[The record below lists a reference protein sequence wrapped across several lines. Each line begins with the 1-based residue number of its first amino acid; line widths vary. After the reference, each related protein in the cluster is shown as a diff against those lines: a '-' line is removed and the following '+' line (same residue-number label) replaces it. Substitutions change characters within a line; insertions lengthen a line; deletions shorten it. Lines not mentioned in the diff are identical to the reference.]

1 MLKLLDVYNKLRAY
15 HGSQGWWPAETAF
28 EVLVG
33 AVLTQRTTWRNAAKG
48 IENLRRKGLLEPT
61 NLALTEEDEIT
72 ECIRCTGFY
81 RQKAERL
88 LGIARIITWRYR
100 GSLESMF
107 EGATTEELRELLISW
122 KGIGTETADSI
133 LLYAANR
140 HIFPIDQYTIR
151 LMKRL
156 GVGSDDRQEL
166 RALFMSQLPDD
177 LCVYKEFHAL
187 IDEHA
192 KTFCRKEPRC
202 ASCPLREDCIYPA

>member
-107 EGATTEELRELLISW
+107 EGATTEELRELLIRRKPTHLPHRSVHHPPHE
-122 KGIGTETADSI
+122 KARSRKRRPPRAPSFIHVP
-133 LLYAANR
+133 AAR
-140 HIFPIDQYTIR
+140 
-151 LMKRL
+151 
-156 GVGSDDRQEL
+156 
-166 RALFMSQLPDD
+166 
-177 LCVYKEFHAL
+177 
-187 IDEHA
+187 
-192 KTFCRKEPRC
+192 
-202 ASCPLREDCIYPA
+202 